1 MEGSQEGFAGSA
13 GWGKERNKA
22 PAVAREETTKSKGT
36 YAQGPREGLSG
47 SKQGLGELLGD
58 LK

>member
-22 PAVAREETTKSKGT
+22 PAVAREETTKSKG
-36 YAQGPREGLSG
+36 YIRPG
-47 SKQGLGELLGD
+47 SKGRA
-58 LK
+58 